1 MEDRE
6 KGMPSLL
13 IKGIEEFNRGQ
24 FFECHD
30 TLEELWRLEKGPVRS
45 FYQGILQIGVAF
57 YQLLRGNYRGAVKL
71 LDSGLELLEPF
82 GPRFM
87 GVEVGELLD
96 EAGRCRDLL
105 LQLGPE
111 RINAF
116 DRVLLPQIAYAE

>member
-1 MEDRE
+1 
-6 KGMPSLL
+6 MPSLL